1 MGDSSLLRKELRKIC
16 RKIDRVE
23 KENAE
28 LRSHVIQLKEEM
40 ATMTDRYESEIEYV
54 RRRLNYCENEN
65 ASSSTGSMYNVERK
79 KFQKEEAVLDSGSAD
94 NNAANKDNP
103 SAKNGTGM
111 DLNSRKAGPPQ
122 GHKGISHHDRSEY
135 TRR

>member
-28 LRSHVIQLKEEM
+28 LRSHVIQLKEEK

-103 SAKNGTGM
+103 STKNGTGM